1 MWLTIDLWL
10 RIGLSLSIFAIWLYA
25 VTAQNA
31 GPNQPLFI
39 FLWLLIGALVLN
51 MPFSFYKIVNACG
64 ILECVMMVN
73 MLIGGR
79 ICGGILEFVLL
90 VRTLISWFFST
101 LKSSSYIGFEQNKY
115 HLTASRI
122 MAELF
127 EQFSSLWVFVSCWK
141 LSFAFFNFRW
151 STKVRESYYM
161 PGFSSFSLLTRDERS
176 RLILYIFYNDRIL
189 RDFPTLGSS
198 SSSMHCWCWL
208 RRVLCFSDTC
218 LRKQL

>member
-10 RIGLSLSIFAIWLYA
+10 RIGLSLSIFAMWLYA

-90 VRTLISWFFST
+90 VRTLIS
-101 LKSSSYIGFEQNKY
+101 
-115 HLTASRI
+115 
-122 MAELF
+122 
-127 EQFSSLWVFVSCWK
+127 
-141 LSFAFFNFRW
+141 
-151 STKVRESYYM
+151 
-161 PGFSSFSLLTRDERS
+161 
-176 RLILYIFYNDRIL
+176 
-189 RDFPTLGSS
+189 
-198 SSSMHCWCWL
+198 
-208 RRVLCFSDTC
+208 
-218 LRKQL
+218 